1 MALDTSISVT
11 DNTEALHAYLYEVC
25 ENLAFLINTLDIA
38 HVFIGGNVEIFD
50 TIIPD
55 MLRSALKANSL
66 DHSDEGIQIQFS
78 SLGYQAVSYG
88 AAALVLDK
96 VLMNLEPLSEY
107 APQKDLPLFHLLA

>member
-1 MALDTSISVT
+1 
-11 DNTEALHAYLYEVC
+11 
-25 ENLAFLINTLDIA
+25 
-38 HVFIGGNVEIFD
+38 
-50 TIIPD
+50 